1 MKTFRTK
8 GDVKD
13 WARQV
18 EDQMVRG
25 AYIDRVGAER
35 LSLEKA
41 LERYLREVTPT
52 KRPTTARRE
61 HLAADVLTDRLG
73 EYSLAAL
80 SPDLVANYR
89 DERLS
94 EGKSPDTVRIELA
107 LLSHLYTIAI
117 REWHLGLL
125 YSPVA
130 NIRKPTP
137 GRGRNRRLTPDE
149 ERRLLKACRALP
161 NPTLDWLVRT
171 ALHTTMRAGELLTL
185 QMDQVDLPRR
195 IVRLEQTKNGS
206 ARTVPLSRAAVATL
220 REALKYPARPE
231 ETSLVFPGEPGKD
244 GQRRPY
250 QFHCVWSRM
259 LKRAGITGL
268 RFHDLRH
275 TSRVSA
281 RVVRRPPT
289 APACTPASLQW
300 RVRAQRQAPTL
311 LVERASAPAPADA
324 EGVRSAAPMS
334 WMQRLHRVFGIEI
347 ERCPKC
353 AAKLRVICVVDDPAL
368 IGRILEHLDARD
380 HTPRAPPSVHAAC

>member
-1 MKTFRTK
+1 M
-8 GDVKD
+8 
-13 WARQV
+13 
-18 EDQMVRG
+18 
-25 AYIDRVGAER
+25 
-35 LSLEKA
+35 
-41 LERYLREVTPT
+41 
-52 KRPTTARRE
+52 
-61 HLAADVLTDRLG
+61 
-73 EYSLAAL
+73 AAL
-80 SPDLVANYR
+80 SPDLIANYR

-161 NPTLDWLVRT
+161 NPTLGWLVRT

-185 QMDQVDLPRR
+185 QKDQVDLPRR

-220 REALKYPARPE
+220 REALKHPARPE

-268 RFHDLRH
+268 RFHDLRYEAV
-275 TSRVSA
+275 SRLVEAGLSDQEVAAISGHRTMQMLKRYTHLRAEDLVA
-281 RVVRRPPT
+281 RLDQAIPNT
-289 APACTPASLQW
+289 APTRIRRRKGARAEAS
-300 RVRAQRQAPTL
+300 RAA
-311 LVERASAPAPADA
+311 
-324 EGVRSAAPMS
+324 
-334 WMQRLHRVFGIEI
+334 
-347 ERCPKC
+347 
-353 AAKLRVICVVDDPAL
+353 
-368 IGRILEHLDARD
+368 
-380 HTPRAPPSVHAAC
+380 